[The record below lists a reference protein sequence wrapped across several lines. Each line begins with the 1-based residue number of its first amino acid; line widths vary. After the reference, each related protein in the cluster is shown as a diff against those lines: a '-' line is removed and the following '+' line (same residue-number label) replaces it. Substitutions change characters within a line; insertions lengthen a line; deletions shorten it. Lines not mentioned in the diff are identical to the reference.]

1 MNFSA
6 ILKSEIHTEER
17 ENAFTLSNDYG
28 KELTPTE
35 YRLNNP
41 IQMYGIAYGLE
52 DISWANKT
60 IDFATDHIH
69 ELEKID
75 QKSVDEFV
83 SYWEKKLLN
92 NE

>member
-1 MNFSA
+1 
-6 ILKSEIHTEER
+6 
-17 ENAFTLSNDYG
+17 
-28 KELTPTE
+28 
-35 YRLNNP
+35 
-41 IQMYGIAYGLE
+41 MYGIAYVLE

-60 IDFATDHIH
+60 IDFATDRIH